1 MPWWAH
7 SRKATLSRVYAVKSV
22 DPFCLVDVPAKFGPV
37 FNFLEGFLEEAKLMW
52 KRTGRIENITLFST
66 II

>member
-22 DPFCLVDVPAKFGPV
+22 DPFFGGKFGPG
-37 FNFLEGFLEEAKLMW
+37 FMFLEENQ
-52 KRTGRIENITLFST
+52 G
-66 II
+66 